1 MPLPSIQVM
10 GIAAKGDPSLFET
23 MMAQAGFRVT
33 PRNNDPLADYVQE
46 EAVAAVASAITE
58 DAYHGVRLSPY
69 HRKLK
74 TLAEQ
79 AGYIVMVENCGPP
92 GADPCAGDEEGGFAN
107 GMEGDDMVPLGEVG
121 EGEALVAAGED
132 HNLPPVDDEVSP
144 EVQQVASL
152 PIGTELA
159 AEILAVLNGEG
170 PAALEGGDEF
180 GDDAGLHGEMPAGGE
195 EFGGPEEGPEGNLP
209 PAPGGEGEFG
219 PEEGGEEL
227 PPAPG
232 PGEEEDETAP
242 F

>member
-10 GIAAKGDPSLFET
+10 GIAAKGDPSLFESL
-23 MMAQAGFRVT
+23 MAQAGFRVI
-33 PRNNDPLADYVQE
+33 PRNNDPLSDYVQA

-79 AGYIVMVENCGPP
+79 AGYVVMIENCGPT
-92 GADPCAGDEEGGFAN
+92 GEDPCEGDEMPIA
-107 GMEGDDMVPLGEVG
+107 EVG
-121 EGEALVAAGED
+121 EGEAIMTGDEGEEGGMG
-132 HNLPPVDDEVSP
+132 LPPVEDEVP
-144 EVQQVASL
+144 QDVQQVASL

-170 PAALEGGDEF
+170 TAALEAGDDFGGDEF
-180 GDDAGLHGEMPAGGE
+180 GGDEGLHGEMPMGGEDLPGGEFGGE
-195 EFGGPEEGPEGNLP
+195 E
-209 PAPGGEGEFG
+209 EFG

-227 PPAPG
+227 PPEG
-232 PGEEEDETAP
+232 GELLGGEEEEDPHHRP

>member
-23 MMAQAGFRVT
+23 LMAQAGFRVT
-33 PRNNDPLADYVQE
+33 PRDNNPLNDYVQE

-92 GADPCAGDEEGGFAN
+92 GADPCAGDEMPIA
-107 GMEGDDMVPLGEVG
+107 EVG
-121 EGEALVAAGED
+121 EGEAMLAAGGGEEMD
-132 HNLPPVDDEVSP
+132 VPPVEDEVSP

-170 PAALEGGDEF
+170 PAALEAGDEF
-180 GDDAGLHGEMPAGGE
+180 GDEGLHGEMPMGGD
-195 EFGGPEEGPEGNLP
+195 EF
-209 PAPGGEGEFG
+209 GGEGEFG

-232 PGEEEDETAP
+232 GEEEFGPEEGGEELPPAPGGEGEEDETRP